1 MTKRG
6 NEVALSR
13 GNVARIPSPLVRF
26 ADVDSLFDDFFSPR
40 FPRLFGSLNGGNDFM
55 PSVEVIDR
63 DDQVVVR
70 AEVPGF
76 KKDEIEVSL
85 SGDMLTLSGK
95 TSTEEKEEKDNFY
108 YSEIKRGAFTRTLQL
123 PAEVNDSKASA
134 SMKDGVLE
142 LILPKLESS
151 KRRTITVS

>member
-26 ADVDSLFDDFFSPR
+26 ADVDSLLDDFFSPR

>member
-13 GNVARIPSPLVRF
+13 GNVERIASPLVRF
-26 ADVDSLFDDFFSPR
+26 GGIDSLFDDFFSPR
-40 FPRLFGSLNGGNDFM
+40 FPRLFGSLNGGSAFV

-63 DDQVVVR
+63 DDEVVVR

-85 SGDMLTLSGK
+85 SGDMLMLSGK
-95 TSTEEKEEKDNFY
+95 TSSGEKQEKTSYY
-108 YSEIKRGAFTRTLQL
+108 YSEIRRGAFTRTLQL
-123 PAEVNDSKASA
+123 PAEVDDSKATA

-142 LILPKLESS
+142 LILPKLEGS